1 MRLIKYLL
9 IMFLLV
15 INIGYTD
22 DVFDELLQAA
32 YSEAKED
39 RQDDLFVM
47 ALTAFNDGIYYI
59 ARKNG
64 EKFLKQYRRKDY
76 KREMIIYMLSIIYYK
91 NKDYRNLRRHFRKY
105 HDQVSLSTAQK
116 MFQFINN
123 YLIRKKRYKEARR
136 LRDKYSYLFVKPKPF
151 KILNEKLKL
160 FKPNVNIF
168 KLKEEIYIGQTELY
182 VIKSRVTSLPVVAKY
197 LDMGYDEMKYAN
209 PYINPLDIRRGDVI
223 FVPRRRLLPK
233 IDFRVGT
240 IYLNLGEKRLYYPVR
255 DDDGKILVITIPVG
269 IGTDENKS
277 PVGVFRISE
286 KRKNPEWRV
295 PKSIREENPELPEV
309 VPPGPNNP
317 LGTRAMRL
325 GRTTYL
331 MHGTS
336 KRFGIGMRVS
346 HGCIRMYNKDV
357 EKLFEVVKIGTK
369 VVSTEQDYKYFV
381 RSRKVYIEIHN
392 LTSKQLRGLL
402 RQLRK
407 LGARLDPSLIRFISR
422 QYRATLVIL
431 K

>member
-1 MRLIKYLL
+1 MKLIKYLL
-9 IMFLLV
+9 ITFLV
-15 INIGYTD
+15 IINIGYGD
-22 DVFDELLQAA
+22 ELFDELLRMA
-32 YSEAKED
+32 YSETAED
-39 RQDDLFVM
+39 SNDDIFIM
-47 ALTAFNDGIYYI
+47 ALTSFNDGIYYI

-64 EKFLKQYRRKDY
+64 EKFLRKYKRKDY
-76 KREMIIYMLSIIYYK
+76 KREMIIYMLSIVYYK
-91 NKDYRNLRRHFRKY
+91 NKDFRTLKKHFQKY
-105 HDQVSLSTAQK
+105 HNEVSRSTSQK
-116 MFQFINN
+116 MFQLINN
-123 YLIRKKRYKEARR
+123 YLIRRWKYKEARR
-136 LRDKYSYLFVKPKPF
+136 LRKKYSYLFAKPKPF
-151 KILNEKLKL
+151 KILNKKLKL

-168 KLKEEIYIGQTELY
+168 KLKEEIYIGENELY
-182 VIKSRVTSLPVVAKY
+182 VVKNKTRLHSVAKY

-209 PYINPLDIRRGDVI
+209 PDINPFNVRKGYVV

-233 IDFRVGT
+233 IDFEVGT
-240 IYLNLGEKRLYYPVR
+240 IYLNLGEKRLYYPVK
-255 DDDGKILVITIPVG
+255 DDDGKILVITVPVG
-269 IGTDENKS
+269 IGTDDNKS
-277 PVGVFRISE
+277 PVGVFKISE

-295 PKSIREENPELPEV
+295 PKSIREENPDLPEV

-331 MHGTS
+331 MHGTN

-392 LTSKQLRGLL
+392 LSKKQLKGLMK
-402 RQLRK
+402 QLSK
-407 LGARLDPSLIRFISR
+407 LGARIDPSLLRFLSR